1 MTRFACALVLST
13 MILAGSGL
21 LHGQGVIFLV
31 RHADRASSADDS
43 LLSPAGEQRAECLAR
58 TLADAGITKVFAT
71 DVRRTQQT
79 AQPVSR
85 EFHIETTIIAKSR
98 TAELVSEIKQSDS
111 KPVLVVAHADTLPA
125 IVEQLGAGTIPKFA
139 DREYDR
145 LLVIPVSQAQ
155 AGQAITLRYCSMPS
169 DSASAQSM
177 RSMH

>member
-1 MTRFACALVLST
+1 MTRLASVLVLLT
-13 MILAGSGL
+13 MIIAGPGL

-31 RHADRASSADDS
+31 RHAERASTADDS
-43 LLSPAGEQRAECLAR
+43 LLSPAGEQRAQCLAR

-79 AQPVSR
+79 ADPVSR
-85 EFHIETTIIAKSR
+85 EFHIETTIIAKSG

-125 IVEQLGAGTIPKFA
+125 IVEQLGVGTIPKFG

-145 LLVIPVSQAQ
+145 LLVIPVTQAR
-155 AGQAITLRYCSMPS
+155 AGQAITLRYCSKTS
-169 DSASAQSM
+169 NAASAQNM
-177 RSMH
+177 GVVH